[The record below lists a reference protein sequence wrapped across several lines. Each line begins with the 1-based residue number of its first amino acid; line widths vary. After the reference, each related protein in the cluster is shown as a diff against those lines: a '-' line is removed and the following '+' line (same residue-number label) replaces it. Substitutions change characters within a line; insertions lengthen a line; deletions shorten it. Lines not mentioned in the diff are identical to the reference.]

1 MILMTRIQLKLQKPD
16 QPSLAVF
23 LNSSVSE
30 LVSLEFHLF
39 WIGNIIIPRHKV
51 VTFKDQKISKSYHM
65 AEYSQ
70 SWRKKLR
77 IKLLVEI
84 AQNELK
90 DESYDEN
97 NIKRIQEK
105 LDLEMKTRWK
115 LIKNTRK
122 DYLESVEKILRKEYV
137 LNV

>member
-1 MILMTRIQLKLQKPD
+1 
-16 QPSLAVF
+16 
-23 LNSSVSE
+23 
-30 LVSLEFHLF
+30 
-39 WIGNIIIPRHKV
+39 
-51 VTFKDQKISKSYHM
+51 M
-65 AEYSQ
+65 AEYSS

-84 AQNELK
+84 AQKELK

-97 NIKRIQEK
+97 NIERIQEK
-105 LDLEMKTRWK
+105 LDSEMKTRWN

-122 DYLESVEKILRKEYV
+122 DYLDRVEKILRKEYV